1 VAEVRVVVPSATHIC
16 IIGLLPHHEVALA
29 NNYGLGRGG
38 LLLRRRRSAG
48 LQRVGE
54 AWLLTLVMAGDGGM
68 LHRYLRLLTSP
79 GYPRSRNLGSDD
91 ANTLCV
97 VLPWGIIFAAD
108 DVLWRQVVEWCAST
122 TSITPSLGGMF

>member
-1 VAEVRVVVPSATHIC
+1 
-16 IIGLLPHHEVALA
+16 LA
-29 NNYGLGRGG
+29 NNYGLGSGG

-68 LHRYLRLLTSP
+68 LHRYLRLLMSP

-97 VLPWGIIFAAD
+97 VLPLGASFLQQMLYCGGRWLSG
-108 DVLWRQVVEWCAST
+108 VRLPRQ
-122 TSITPSLGGMF
+122 